1 MLSILKNK
9 SDQYLWV
16 FFSIDQFSFPK
27 QASSLPESKFF
38 IGSKSL
44 KLVLELYKIKEV
56 YQIITSNTGNNN
68 VTVKVWYDF

>member
-1 MLSILKNK
+1 MTLKYINFDILFFVQYPALIIWLKFHAFYFKNK

-38 IGSKSL
+38 IGCKSL
-44 KLVLELYKIKEV
+44 KLVL
-56 YQIITSNTGNNN
+56 
-68 VTVKVWYDF
+68 